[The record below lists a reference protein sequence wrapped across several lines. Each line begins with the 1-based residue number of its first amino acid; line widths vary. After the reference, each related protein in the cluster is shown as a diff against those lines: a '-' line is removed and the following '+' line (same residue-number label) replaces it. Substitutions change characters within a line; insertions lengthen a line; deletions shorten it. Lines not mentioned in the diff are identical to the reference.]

1 MTSITTA
8 LPTPAHSVNGTHP
21 GDSSHDVTMSD
32 VDSPNKRKRESEDTG
47 DQEQKKTHVED
58 PRRLG
63 IQDLH
68 LDVGPKYLLCRT
80 RKATLYS
87 LTARSTALLLSI
99 RLMVSPFPSL
109 FLQHN
114 AGHGSWALA
123 GVTAM

>member
-32 VDSPNKRKRESEDTG
+32 VDSPNKRKREG
-47 DQEQKKTHVED
+47 DDMGGQEQKKTHLED

-80 RKATLYS
+80 RKASLYS
-87 LTARSTALLLSI
+87 LTTYSAALLPSLR
-99 RLMVSPFPSL
+99 RLVSLIPPPFP
-109 FLQHN
+109 
-114 AGHGSWALA
+114 APRRHGYPPWP
-123 GVTAM
+123 T